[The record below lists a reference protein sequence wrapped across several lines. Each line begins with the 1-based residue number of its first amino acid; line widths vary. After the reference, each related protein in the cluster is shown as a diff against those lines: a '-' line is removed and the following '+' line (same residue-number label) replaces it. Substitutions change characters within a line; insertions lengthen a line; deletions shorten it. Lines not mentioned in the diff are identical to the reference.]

1 LRRPGHEQ
9 IFDIQHSMKPAPPL
23 AASGP
28 KPKSSRFDGFWLAV
42 LIVLAGAA
50 AYANSFSG
58 PFIFDDVP
66 SVTDNQSIR
75 HLTTAFWPDHGD
87 GQTVEGRPVLNLSL
101 ALNYAFGHTQVRG
114 YHLAN
119 VLIHLL
125 AGLTLFGLVR
135 RTLRLP
141 SLSQRFG
148 HDASLL
154 AGLIALLWTV
164 HPLQTESVTYVI
176 QRAESLMGLFFLF
189 TFYAFVRSLDSA
201 RPGLWRALCVVSF
214 FLGIGTKEVIVAVP
228 PLLLLYDGVFVSGSL
243 AKAWRAH
250 RGTFLALASGL
261 IFLATLIVSS
271 GGNRSG
277 TIGLGVGVSP
287 LAHALTQPLAL
298 LTYLKLSV
306 LPYPLIL
313 DYGTILTRRDWELLP
328 QASAIF
334 VLIALTVVALKRSPA
349 LGFIGAWFFVI
360 LAPTSLAPEATQII
374 VEHRMYLP
382 LAAVVV
388 LIVLGLYRLLGRR
401 SFPVLLALAVVF
413 GWLTSQRNETYRTE
427 EQIWGDAVAKC
438 PANERAHYSL
448 GAALARVGRIAAA
461 ATEYEEALRLRP
473 DYPEAHSNLAGA
485 LFAEGRTAEAI
496 AQCEEALRLKP
507 DYAEAHNNL
516 GDVLF
521 AEGRTAGAIAQYEE
535 AVRLKPNNA
544 EAHDNLGIALKAEG
558 RTAEAIAQ
566 CEEAVRLQPDL
577 AEAHNNLGYALNA
590 GGRTDGAIA
599 QYEEALRLK
608 PDYAEAHNNLGIV
621 LSAEG
626 RTAEA
631 VAQDEE
637 AVRLK
642 PDYAE
647 AHNNLGSDL
656 SAEGRI
662 AEAIAQY
669 EEAVRL
675 KPDLAEAHNNLGGA
689 LKAAGRTAEAIA
701 QYEEAVRLKPDYA
714 EARNNLGN
722 TLSAEGRSAEA
733 ITQYEE
739 AVRLQPDIA
748 PIHFNLA
755 LALLKIPG
763 RTNEAVM
770 HLKEVLRLQPDNDL
784 ARKILASIAASGP

>member
-1 LRRPGHEQ
+1 
-9 IFDIQHSMKPAPPL
+9 MKPAPPL

-28 KPKSSRFDGFWLAV
+28 EAKPLRFDGFWPAV

-58 PFIFDDVP
+58 PFIFDDLP
-66 SVTDNQSIR
+66 SVPDNQSIR
-75 HLTTAFWPDHGD
+75 HLATAFWPDHGS
-87 GQTVEGRPVLNLSL
+87 GQTVEGRPVLNLSF
-101 ALNYAFGHTQVRG
+101 ALNYAFGRTHVWG
-114 YHLAN
+114 YHLTN

-141 SLSQRFG
+141 SLRQRFG
-148 HDASLL
+148 PDASLL

-176 QRAESLMGLFFLF
+176 QRAESFMGLFFLF
-189 TFYAFVRSLDSA
+189 TFYAFVRSVDST

-214 FLGIGTKEVIVAVP
+214 FLGIGTKEVIVAAP
-228 PLLLLYDGVFVSGSL
+228 PLLLLYDWVFVSGSL

-250 RGTFLALASGL
+250 RGIFLVLASGL
-261 IFLATLIVSS
+261 VFLATLIVSS

-277 TIGLGVGVSP
+277 TIGLGIGVSP

-306 LPYPLIL
+306 LPHPLVL
-313 DYGTILTRRDWELLP
+313 DYGTILTRRSWELLP
-328 QASAIF
+328 QALAVF
-334 VLIALTVVALKRSPA
+334 VLVALTAVALKRSPA

-360 LAPTSLAPEATQII
+360 LAPTSLAPEATQVI

-382 LAAVVV
+382 LAGVVV
-388 LIVLGLYRLLGRR
+388 LIVLGLYRLLGRQ
-401 SFPVLLALAVVF
+401 SFPVLLALAAVF
-413 GWLTSQRNETYRTE
+413 GWLTSQRNKTYRTE
-427 EQIWGDAVAKC
+427 ERIWRDTITHC
-438 PANERAHYSL
+438 PDNERAHYNL
-448 GAALARVGRIAAA
+448 GAVLFAEGRTAEAVA
-461 ATEYEEALRLRP
+461 QYEEALRLRP
-473 DYPEAHSNLAGA
+473 DYPEAHSNLGSA
-485 LFAEGRTAEAI
+485 LFAEGRADEAI
-496 AQCEEALRLKP
+496 AQCEEALRLEP
-507 DYAEAHNNL
+507 DYAEAHINL
-516 GDVLF
+516 GGALF
-521 AEGRTAGAIAQYEE
+521 AEGRADEAIAQYEE
-535 AVRLKPNNA
+535 AVRLKPNYA

-558 RTAEAIAQ
+558 RTDEAIAQ
-566 CEEAVRLQPDL
+566 CEEALRLKPDL
-577 AEAHNNLGYALNA
+577 AEAHKNLGDALDA
-590 GGRTDGAIA
+590 GGRTDEAIA
-599 QYEEALRLK
+599 QYEEALRLN
-608 PDYAEAHNNLGIV
+608 PDYAEAHNNLGII
-621 LSAEG
+621 LSAAG

-656 SAEGRI
+656 SAEGRT
-662 AEAIAQY
+662 ADAIVQY

-689 LKAAGRTAEAIA
+689 LGTEGRTAEAIA
-701 QYEEAVRLKPDYA
+701 QYDEAVRLKPDYA

-722 TLSAEGRSAEA
+722 ALSAEGRTAEA
-733 ITQYEE
+733 VTQYEE

-763 RTNEAVM
+763 RVDEAVTQ
-770 HLKEVLRLQPDNDL
+770 LNAVLRLQPDNDQ
-784 ARKILASIAASGP
+784 ARKILARIAAPGP